1 MIYLMLSLLLYPM
14 MKELDRQ
21 GSKFKL
27 LIGVTFSRFYY
38 GRARRELGLSREP
51 LNHGRARRE
60 LVLSNGAP
68 QSSLA
73 FSVMAIG
80 ESLGLCSPKDCLKA

>member
-21 GSKFKL
+21 GSQFKL
-27 LIGVTFSRFYY
+27 LIGVT
-38 GRARRELGLSREP
+38 LSRSYY
-51 LNHGRARRE
+51 GRARRE

-68 QSSLA
+68 QSSSA
-73 FSVMAIG
+73 FIIMAIG
-80 ESLGLCSPKDCLKA
+80 ESLGLCSPKDWLKAQTL

>member
-27 LIGVTFSRFYY
+27 LIGVTLSRSYY
-38 GRARRELGLSREP
+38 G
-51 LNHGRARRE
+51 HARRE
-60 LVLSNGAP
+60 LV
-68 QSSLA
+68 
-73 FSVMAIG
+73 
-80 ESLGLCSPKDCLKA
+80 